1 MKRFRKITVCVTL
14 LIAVLA
20 GSVTASAA
28 SFNSY
33 TYDEDKKAV
42 AAPDA
47 VVWEKSVYAK
57 DLGID
62 SLTSPSSSNCRMR

>member
-1 MKRFRKITVCVTL
+1 MKRLRKITVCVIL

-47 VVWEKSVYAK
+47 VV
-57 DLGID
+57 
-62 SLTSPSSSNCRMR
+62 